1 MRKLNEI
8 ERESYKLPCCMI
20 KKAMLDS
27 KNYNDFCVKVAAY
40 LVILMNNVK
49 DFDHKDKCNYSFVYK
64 ATISNNQITTQL
76 LRVPNRVPEGITARI
91 RNSITW
97 LIENKF
103 LKCDNDFE
111 KVKNSNC
118 CEYDVTSNVLL
129 KEFDYISIF
138 LDEVKRIFHYCKDNN
153 YNMIRAI
160 GFLVLF
166 RSGRIYNRSKK
177 FAFLS
182 EKEKS
187 NEFTVLEETHI
198 LYGEY
203 ILGRFAFVEYSTRDI
218 SLGIIKE
225 GKEYYSLELQ
235 EIEKEIQESSN
246 CRKNW
251 NGIVDEKEFKW
262 FF

>member
-8 ERESYKLPCCMI
+8 ERESYKLPYCMI
-20 KKAMLDS
+20 KKAMFDS

-118 CEYDVTSNVLL
+118 CEYDVTSNVSL
-129 KEFDYISIF
+129 KESDYISIF
-138 LDEVKRIFHYCKDNN
+138 SDEVKRIFHYCKDNN
-153 YNMIRAI
+153 YNMIRTI

-166 RSGRIYNRSKK
+166 RSGRIYNWNKK

-187 NEFTVLEETHI
+187 NEFTVLESTNI

-203 ILGRFAFVEYSTRDI
+203 ILGRFVFVEYSKRDI
-218 SLGIIKE
+218 SQDIIKE
-225 GKEYYSLELQ
+225 GEEYYSLELQ
-235 EIEKEIQESSN
+235 KAEKEIQEPSN
-246 CRKNW
+246 RKKIW
-251 NGIVDEKEFKW
+251 NVIADEKEYKW

>member
-8 ERESYKLPCCMI
+8 EREPYKLPYCMI

-27 KNYNDFCVKVAAY
+27 KNYNDFCAKVAAY

-49 DFDHKDKCNYSFVYK
+49 DFDHKDKFNYFFVYK
-64 ATISNNQITTQL
+64 STISNNQITAQL

-103 LKCDNDFE
+103 LKCDDDFE

-129 KEFDYISIF
+129 KESDCISIF
-138 LDEVKRIFHYCKDNN
+138 PDEVKRIFHYCKDNN
-153 YNMIRAI
+153 YNMIRTI

-166 RSGRIYNRSKK
+166 RSGRVYNWDKK

-182 EKEKS
+182 EREKS
-187 NEFTVLEETHI
+187 NEFTVLEGTRI

-203 ILGRFAFVEYSTRDI
+203 VLGRFVFVEYSTRDI
-218 SLGIIKE
+218 SLGVIKE
-225 GKEYYSLELQ
+225 GEEYYPLELQ
-235 EIEKEIQESSN
+235 KAKKEIQESSN
-246 CRKNW
+246 CRKIW
-251 NGIVDEKEFKW
+251 NGVVDEKECKW
-262 FF
+262 VF